1 VRWGLWYPHDG
12 GAVIHRS
19 TALIVEPLVL
29 EHPVELARWVLANAD
44 RLTASDVVH
53 LQIAANELQH
63 EAWCFDGVGD
73 WTNGEGEYAG
83 EPRTTE
89 HRVA

>member
-1 VRWGLWYPHDG
+1 MRWGLWYPHDE

-19 TALIVEPLVL
+19 TALIVEARVL
-29 EHPVELARWVLANAD
+29 EHPVDLAAWSLEHAD
-44 RLTASDVVH
+44 RLTATDVVH
-53 LQIAANELQH
+53 LYIAANELCH

-83 EPRTTE
+83 APRDGKA
-89 HRVA
+89 RVA